1 MKEFKV
7 EEHFNAANSFKPWKK
22 NFLAEC
28 LKCESMSRPTDHLS
42 SQLEVEH
49 NKHLIWLSIMIVKWT
64 LFIDL
69 IMGIINIQSKKE
81 LVNALQLCF
90 LHRRSVE
97 NLVIL
102 VIQETFE
109 NSDKTKTY
117 QNVLKNGVF
126 PFHFW
131 TCFVLV
137 RSFDTALCRK
147 LSRIVW
153 FTQKVSVNDSF

>member
-1 MKEFKV
+1 MLNEAWISTPFSLLCFCFDVLLFFVLYFHFLHHQLLKAIMKEFKV

-90 LHRRSVE
+90 LHRRSVVWHHSRKSG
-97 NLVIL
+97 N
-102 VIQETFE
+102 F
-109 NSDKTKTY
+109 SHPR
-117 QNVLKNGVF
+117 NV
-126 PFHFW
+126 W
-131 TCFVLV
+131 
-137 RSFDTALCRK
+137 K
-147 LSRIVW
+147 LR
-153 FTQKVSVNDSF
+153 QD

>member
-1 MKEFKV
+1 M
-7 EEHFNAANSFKPWKK
+7 
-22 NFLAEC
+22 
-28 LKCESMSRPTDHLS
+28 
-42 SQLEVEH
+42 
-49 NKHLIWLSIMIVKWT
+49 
-64 LFIDL
+64 
-69 IMGIINIQSKKE
+69 
-81 LVNALQLCF
+81 LCNYAF
-90 LHRRSVE
+90 YTEGQQFDITVE

-147 LSRIVW
+147 LSRIV
-153 FTQKVSVNDSF
+153 

>member
-1 MKEFKV
+1 MIYLFHNFLLIGYYSITENTAFTSQCD
-7 EEHFNAANSFKPWKK
+7 FANANSFKPWKK

-90 LHRRSVE
+90 LHRRSVAKITVE

-102 VIQETFE
+102 VIQETFLPKVTFK
-109 NSDKTKTY
+109 SC
-117 QNVLKNGVF
+117 VF
-126 PFHFW
+126 P
-131 TCFVLV
+131 
-137 RSFDTALCRK
+137 
-147 LSRIVW
+147 
-153 FTQKVSVNDSF
+153 